1 LGSSGLFFK
10 YPIFLPTKARR
21 KPRLQAHAH
30 RDLVIAIGGGGWQG
44 ADGATRHNL
53 RHCPLQFVVNWAPLS
68 VTFGSIRDIVR
79 HRLKWNGFRDRAFR
93 SRHNQPTRRII

>member
-30 RDLVIAIGGGGWQG
+30 RDLVIAVDGRGWMG
-44 ADGATRHNL
+44 LMAPPATIYGTARYNL
-53 RHCPLQFVVNWAPLS
+53 W
-68 VTFGSIRDIVR
+68 
-79 HRLKWNGFRDRAFR
+79 
-93 SRHNQPTRRII
+93 